1 MSAARFEIDAKE
13 IEILESKIAKLPN
26 RMEHEV
32 NEVLHTDGINIAA
45 EEITKDLP
53 ISSWKGTIRPKNH
66 AKTSK
71 WWKSEKDNLG
81 FTVKTR
87 GGIANKPGGFGY
99 LVFPDEGR
107 GPFNPVE
114 QAFSERGLKLATP
127 RIMDKL
133 SKRIDKV
140 LKEEL

>member
-1 MSAARFEIDAKE
+1 MSVRFEVDAKE
-13 IEILESKIAKLPN
+13 IEALEKKIAKLPN
-26 RMEHEV
+26 RMEREV
-32 NEVLHTDGINIAA
+32 NEVLHTDGIKIVAD
-45 EEITKDLP
+45 EVTKDLP

-66 AKTSK
+66 AKHSK

-81 FTVKTR
+81 FTVKTK
-87 GGIANKPGGFGY
+87 GGAANKPGSFGY

-114 QAFSERGLKLATP
+114 QRFSERGLKLATP
-127 RIMDKL
+127 KIMDKL
-133 SKRIDKV
+133 SERIDKV